1 MLTWPSRVRKLPEGA
16 AVKLSLPI
24 GTGGCPPISRFAAT
38 QPISGRI
45 ESSSATSMR
54 CPSPV
59 RSRW

>member
-1 MLTWPSRVRKLPEGA
+1 VPDGA

-24 GTGGCPPISRFAAT
+24 GTGGWPPISRLAAT
-38 QPISGRI
+38 QPISGMI
-45 ESSSATSMR
+45 ESSSATSMN